1 MLSVVG
7 PETTVNLLQTACL
20 DTIWG
25 GGGNTTICNINR
37 KKYLKSEKQ
46 NSMIGHH
53 PVSFFGCQIDF
64 GSFGS

>member
-1 MLSVVG
+1 
-7 PETTVNLLQTACL
+7 L

-25 GGGNTTICNINR
+25 GGGNIIICNINR